1 MTPAIVDL
9 VITSYF
15 LPYIKPDAST
25 VYFCLSPLNFCAD
38 LFYTSPMMYVLLY
51 VIWGGV
57 IGGIISIICCLLG
70 IVLKNNIF
78 AFGFLSVFL
87 MMNKEICDLNQWE
100 GYCYYYLVNPGQPVE
115 QLEGADFIR
124 LIAGLIIIIAGSIW
138 KIVLINT
145 EYSQPS
151 IEEKCMGEVIA
162 ITPDVDFK
170 VLSMRI
176 QSIDNINC
184 DEKTKKAIKE
194 IGENVKVANIEVEI
208 KNQGSKDNLI
218 KIYDWVLQNKVWS
231 NGINMELFYGENEKN
246 IDLEILLEKTTCKK
260 IILPF
265 LIYDFQMKKSQW
277 DTLNSQDFQL
287 VLEHYPVKKIVKMIK

>member
-1 MTPAIVDL
+1 MKEKRKLNRLIIKL
-9 VITSYF
+9 VI
-15 LPYIKPDAST
+15 
-25 VYFCLSPLNFCAD
+25 
-38 LFYTSPMMYVLLY
+38 
-51 VIWGGV
+51 
-57 IGGIISIICCLLG
+57 ISVSIL
-70 IVLKNNIF
+70 
-78 AFGFLSVFL
+78 
-87 MMNKEICDLNQWE
+87 
-100 GYCYYYLVNPGQPVE
+100 
-115 QLEGADFIR
+115 
-124 LIAGLIIIIAGSIW
+124 SIW

-162 ITPDVDFK
+162 ITPDVDLK

-208 KNQGSKDNLI
+208 KNQGLKDNLI

>member
-1 MTPAIVDL
+1 MTQHSSLKEKRKLNRLIIKL
-9 VITSYF
+9 VI
-15 LPYIKPDAST
+15 I
-25 VYFCLSPLNFCAD
+25 
-38 LFYTSPMMYVLLY
+38 
-51 VIWGGV
+51 GV
-57 IGGIISIICCLLG
+57 SIL
-70 IVLKNNIF
+70 
-78 AFGFLSVFL
+78 
-87 MMNKEICDLNQWE
+87 
-100 GYCYYYLVNPGQPVE
+100 
-115 QLEGADFIR
+115 
-124 LIAGLIIIIAGSIW
+124 SIW

-162 ITPDVDFK
+162 ITPDVDLK

-208 KNQGSKDNLI
+208 KNQGLKDNLI